1 MLASER
7 AARTRGEDHGQR
19 RTHGQTALRSRRST
33 DKADKLLASNTP
45 IPTPLKTLTEVQM
58 SLPQMAPQPRRQRRR
73 WVAAGISPLARL
85 AVLFGTLL
93 LREAACFSAP
103 RGPPAASVVRTPLPR
118 TQRPLGGFPRARGFH
133 SASNDDDVLD
143 VGNGRDERFDE
154 TNAES
159 RHDEDEAVIEP
170 QRNLSL
176 GYGVASA
183 ANAVAGLSLL
193 WSAGSIGR
201 SAAGQTSLSPVPLG
215 AATHAAVNA
224 GYSLASSP
232 RTPPGRSSSF
242 SSRPSAPSFPGP
254 RGRGG

>member
-103 RGPPAASVVRTPLPR
+103 RGPPAASVVRTPLLR
-118 TQRPLGGFPRARGFH
+118 AQRPLGGFPRARGFH